1 MFAQRARKTEKINEV
16 VSHQNGRVNTEWDEQ
31 SREVGERERERE
43 RRRALSL
50 SLCSVVSFIC
60 HKQRDVVGCCSSESV
75 ISEAFPVTDPASV
88 TVGRRDSLRG
98 CFC

>member
-16 VSHQNGRVNTEWDEQ
+16 VSHQNGRVNTELDEQ

-50 SLCSVVSFIC
+50 SLSALSLVLF
-60 HKQRDVVGCCSSESV
+60 V
-75 ISEAFPVTDPASV
+75 ISGGMLSGAAAVN
-88 TVGRRDSLRG
+88 L
-98 CFC
+98 